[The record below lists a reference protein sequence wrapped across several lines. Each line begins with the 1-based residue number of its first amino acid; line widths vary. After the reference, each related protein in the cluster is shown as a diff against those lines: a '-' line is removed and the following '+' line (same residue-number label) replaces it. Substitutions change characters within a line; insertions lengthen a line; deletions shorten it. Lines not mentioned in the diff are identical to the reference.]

1 MKITTHYTL
10 SPAGYR
16 QRATIF
22 TGLAIGI
29 GLACVVMGFDPS
41 MLFTEFHYL
50 VDLGKSMSP
59 PNLPLLWTDRT
70 IFMALLETLSMA
82 FLGTLVGGSMAV
94 VLAFLA
100 AANTMPFR
108 GIRMLVRVCLS
119 LQRVIPSLFVILIFV
134 AAVGLG
140 PFAGMLTLML
150 STVGTF
156 GQLFMEIIENTEPA
170 PADAVYAAG
179 ATRWQV
185 IRYVILPQTLPS
197 FTANFFYAYD
207 VNVRAAIGLGIF
219 GGGGIGFQLF
229 QAMRLLHYRDALA
242 LICLTVLLIV
252 LTEKMSDTLRAR
264 LLGGGSLK

>member
-1 MKITTHYTL
+1 MKAASRYTL
-10 SPAGYR
+10 SPASYR

-22 TGLAIGI
+22 TVMAIGI
-29 GLACVVMGFDPS
+29 GLACVFMGFDPS

-50 VDLGKSMSP
+50 VDLGKSMTP

-82 FLGTLVGGSMAV
+82 FLGTLVGGSIAV
-94 VLAFLA
+94 TLAFLA

-108 GIRMLVRVCLS
+108 GVRMLVRVCLS

-185 IRYVILPQTLPS
+185 IRYAILPQTLPS

-207 VNVRAAIGLGIF
+207 INVRAAIGLGIF
-219 GGGGIGFQLF
+219 GGGGVGFQLF

-242 LICLTVLLIV
+242 LICLTMLLIV
-252 LTEKMSDTLRAR
+252 LTEKISDTLRAR
-264 LLGGGSLK
+264 LLGGGGLK